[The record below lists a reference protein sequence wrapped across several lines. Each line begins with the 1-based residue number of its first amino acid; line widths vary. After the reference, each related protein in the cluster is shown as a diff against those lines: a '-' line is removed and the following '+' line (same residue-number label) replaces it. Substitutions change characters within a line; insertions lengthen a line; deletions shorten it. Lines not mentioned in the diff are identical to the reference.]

1 MTSLVSS
8 FHYGEMGTKDV
19 HCISFFDHVRK
30 SCLKDTTRSFDR
42 RKQEEELATEI
53 EQMDEESQLVAD
65 QVKKLKTKVKYSETL
80 LTKVTTKLWGDV
92 ESSAIMGKLLDG
104 DNYIENSLPNSNAYA
119 GLV

>member
-1 MTSLVSS
+1 M
-8 FHYGEMGTKDV
+8 
-19 HCISFFDHVRK
+19 
-30 SCLKDTTRSFDR
+30 
-42 RKQEEELATEI
+42 ATEI

-104 DNYIENSLPNSNAYA
+104 DNKA
-119 GLV
+119 GLVQMDTVRDCFLKHFKETSSGFEC